1 MEGAMGYEYTGQ
13 TECGSWLNRL
23 PGPGGD
29 QGHHGMAWD
38 ETERGQPESIL
49 DRPIPTEVV
58 DEGVWNVAWQE
69 HISALRSKD
78 SELKL
83 KCKAA
88 LLKARA
94 EWVLTH
100 RRERMLELDINRF
113 EQKQWLEQKRFEEK
127 YEIKLHNKV
136 RQWLQDHN
144 KDGGEGVPEGQDKA
158 QIHKRGVLKI
168 G

>member
-29 QGHHGMAWD
+29 
-38 ETERGQPESIL
+38 QPESIL

-113 EQKQWLEQKRFEEK
+113 EQKQWLEQKDSRRNMK
-127 YEIKLHNKV
+127 
-136 RQWLQDHN
+136 
-144 KDGGEGVPEGQDKA
+144 
-158 QIHKRGVLKI
+158 
-168 G
+168 